1 VLACWLAAAVLAPAA
16 RAQEHD
22 HEHMAADAT
31 QSPKL
36 DLHGFF
42 DVVLRG
48 ERTRLAAG
56 DSTTLGWSLG
66 QFDLFM
72 SSRLSDRI
80 SFLGEAVMETEA
92 GEAGI
97 DLERAYVRYAFSDR
111 LRVTA
116 GRTHSAVSYWY
127 VTCHHGALLQP
138 TIQRPVPVRFEDE
151 EDGGFLPAHSV
162 GLELSGA
169 QPVGGLSL
177 DWVAN
182 LANGRPRDRTM
193 VQVGGDANRDK
204 QFGASATLGSTGEL
218 EWHAGGAF
226 FHDRIPADP
235 LTGGETDQAIVGAHL
250 ALRHRWFD
258 EVGEYFRIEDHDRPS
273 DARLANRAWY
283 GVVSLGPGTWRPY
296 LGVEGVR
303 IDAADAYFAGAKD
316 LDRATLGLR
325 YDVNAYNVVKLEY
338 RNTLRAGVR
347 THELLLQ
354 TAFTF

>member
-1 VLACWLAAAVLAPAA
+1 MADTCASRAAPARTPGWCPGA
-16 RAQEHD
+16 GHRRGAFPCPRGPRRSPCSPAGSRPPWPRRPPRPRNNAPT
-22 HEHMAADAT
+22 HMAADAT

-127 VTCHHGALLQP
+127 VTCHHGA
-138 TIQRPVPVRFEDE
+138 
-151 EDGGFLPAHSV
+151 
-162 GLELSGA
+162 
-169 QPVGGLSL
+169 
-177 DWVAN
+177 
-182 LANGRPRDRTM
+182 
-193 VQVGGDANRDK
+193 
-204 QFGASATLGSTGEL
+204 
-218 EWHAGGAF
+218 
-226 FHDRIPADP
+226 
-235 LTGGETDQAIVGAHL
+235 
-250 ALRHRWFD
+250 
-258 EVGEYFRIEDHDRPS
+258 
-273 DARLANRAWY
+273 
-283 GVVSLGPGTWRPY
+283 
-296 LGVEGVR
+296 
-303 IDAADAYFAGAKD
+303 
-316 LDRATLGLR
+316 
-325 YDVNAYNVVKLEY
+325 
-338 RNTLRAGVR
+338 
-347 THELLLQ
+347 
-354 TAFTF
+354 